1 MCPTGSTLPTMSH
14 VLPLLDGWS
23 LPEVVDDVITAD
35 GIELRRAGMAS
46 RRADGTELTGSAA
59 SVDDAPVERA
69 RYELLERM
77 ATIDA
82 ISSALEIW
90 QVWSGEGA
98 PISVVSSA
106 DAFPESNRPERWR
119 FARSNGVALH
129 CDWDS
134 ACKAAREELAE
145 RDRVLRSWYGE
156 TLPAPVEAPAQLGVA
171 SSYEWSA
178 FLLPAPERSWSEDV
192 VVAGVIGFPRCDVP
206 LVLGYGAG
214 TAADVALRKAVG
226 EALQSLAFLWG
237 EPAPQAEPELSPS
250 ALGHLEWWLY
260 PGHHD
265 QLKRWLDGQ
274 HARYATNE
282 RTQTVT
288 QRETTYLDLTPK
300 GLDRH
305 RVVKAMSPAALPLAF
320 GACPFGEHLPS
331 SLRVHPIV

>member
-1 MCPTGSTLPTMSH
+1 MVPNDSTSITTSC
-14 VLPLLDGWS
+14 VFPLLDGWTLS
-23 LPEVVDDVITAD
+23 EAVDDAVTAD
-35 GIELRRAGMAS
+35 GIALRRAGVAS
-46 RRADGTELTGSAA
+46 RKTDGTELTGSAA
-59 SVDDAPVERA
+59 SLDGAPIERA

-77 ATIDA
+77 ATVDA
-82 ISSALEIW
+82 ISGMTVDW
-90 QVWSGEGA
+90 KVWSSERTPRG
-98 PISVVSSA
+98 VVSSA
-106 DAFPESNRPERWR
+106 EAFPESACPERWR
-119 FARSNGVALH
+119 FARSSGVALH

-156 TLPAPVEAPAQLGVA
+156 TVPAPVEAPAQLVVA